1 MKDIINKSI
10 DFRVALKTLPQ
21 KGNLV
26 YEYNPLRNY
35 RINKKSYSYKN
46 RLYSPKELLIELGF
60 NELQV
65 TKGEE
70 SVKIEK
76 KYKDKNEEEQTVVA
90 KLKLDTN
97 DNIEIQATDD
107 DCLEFIGK
115 VNDWKLLNVPDS
127 ETDPTLLEKGAITD
141 FETDELSFDLSKP
154 VQILPQYS
162 YDNSVNLIIND
173 GKNIP
178 RLINSRFSATEKNKY
193 QIVDRKGENDTNIY
207 DQGDQFDLDTSLIK
221 RVINIPKIKFI
232 GVELGGKLSVGNY
245 HFYFTYV
252 DSDGNETDIVG
263 ESGLVSLF
271 IGQYP
276 TSVLGGFRNEN
287 THKRVNFQVSNID
300 TSYKYMQVYY
310 TKSTSDINENSVTS
324 AYKIDQKF
332 IINTEQICNINI
344 SGYESVDEITLA
356 EINPQYQSFDYA
368 QTQTSSQNRLF
379 LGNIHKPDIPY
390 KDLIDISLRFVPQIK
405 ATEYNPEIDQD
416 YNISK
421 YESSY
426 YNPYFIYNK
435 TGYWNHEIY
444 RFGIVYILRD
454 GTLSPVFNIRGI
466 NKLTKE
472 VNYNTYSNDDF
483 IDEKG
488 NRQYITYDENTYIIS
503 SNKKDSKEN
512 NSSEK
517 GSKENQTD
525 ITENAGGV
533 VKFDYNS
540 DGNQNIYSI
549 NFSVDSKVLEY
560 IKDTLKC
567 RGFFFVRQKRIPT
580 ILCQAYLIGIEK
592 KSHTPVIP
600 YDNKYYTETFLSK
613 NDRVLTNSFEDRFY
627 EVDEKYVETYAAICP
642 EYDVDTP
649 YYNNLFN
656 GGTFNYSFSDVQY
669 NKLKKD
675 IRNFYSGTA
684 TIPDDI
690 NSTKSAKILGV
701 EDNVKLVSINSK
713 LFSSRAGEAEEA
725 FHFEH
730 IGFENKTNK
739 ADNLLRGSFG
749 PYLGIVHTESKI
761 TDRLIDIK
769 IPGLNQLSW
778 NDLTSIRIN
787 DASPFYAI
795 SDRIDLNYTIEWF
808 SESKGIQTLRKP
820 LYRGDC
826 YICQFTHRINRNF
839 QDPSAPSNDKI
850 VDDQCWANNFE
861 YSDGVLKKENFDKI
875 NLGDVNA
882 IQLGMWITL
891 TVRSS
896 KNLNIR
902 SLDESNTDEA
912 ALFGHPRSFF
922 PQYPI
927 NGEGAY
933 KIPEALCYN
942 KGFEKSVSE
951 RYNFIVPDVP
961 TIKNE
966 FSNRISYSDIH
977 VNDAFK
983 NGYRT
988 FRGTHFRDYPKTYG
1002 SITKI
1007 LELRGNILC
1016 VFEHGVAL
1024 IPVNERVEAGNGSG
1038 GYVYVNTSNVLPE
1051 NPKIISDTFGS
1062 QWKESIIQTPA
1073 AVYGVDTIGKKI
1085 WRTNGEMFECISDF
1099 KVQEFLNNNI
1109 SLTERELDPIIGV
1122 RNVKTHYNKFK
1133 HDVMFTF
1140 YDNLHGF
1147 EEKVWNLCY
1156 NELLQKW
1163 VTFYSWVPS
1172 YSENIYNQY
1181 FSFDRNTSKWITK
1194 LGVSHTGNDFADGV
1208 TLSNNIIPNN
1218 AKSGYK
1224 IGELT
1229 LSNRELPKGSG
1240 ISCEIDYSLQKDSF
1254 GNWKNFEIIKEGT
1267 TYYLCLKSS
1276 VQYRY
1281 NRSKNKTSKDQ
1292 NTSPEDLLSTIW
1304 SKGIPIRN
1312 SKEYPYVWR
1321 KTIKNISTTNE
1332 MTIYEQTDQKLKN
1345 ISGVNAIDLCSELFE
1360 RYNTSNPNEKITD
1373 LSEDSQ
1379 QIVKWKNDVVLNS
1392 KYKISKDDCGR
1403 RINLTHS
1410 DIKDCRRNP
1419 NRIVSLLNIK
1429 ADIKIKYENAEDI
1442 TLAEA
1447 YSHGFNNGMEVD
1459 GGYYKSVVAV
1469 IPEYNQQF
1477 LTTDF
1482 WKHGQAGIIDI
1493 SDTINPCYWYGKQH
1507 PFEFEFIVADNPQ
1520 AHKIFDNL
1528 AIISNN
1534 AEPESF
1540 HYEIIGDCFNFAKDK
1555 KNMYIRQ
1562 EATKELYQY
1571 NGSDI
1576 TFDPDYSKLTSEHR
1590 KNYIVSN
1597 GKKQELDSYDRS
1609 TLLPLYY
1616 QRQDTINEIEDSYHL
1631 KNDGENKDFS
1641 ALAGGEIV
1649 HYKTL
1654 DEYRIWNHAKAVDI
1668 TDPEKGRLRG
1678 NMHYKEDEWYV
1689 QINPLNIVEKNERQW
1704 EDLDGKDTNKVPV
1717 ELGQNPIPSE
1727 VLKKD
1732 ELEVPQTDSFKNRG
1746 YTTWDWNESQNQEVK
1761 MKDKWIKIRVRYTG
1775 NKLSIISAVRTMY
1788 SLSYS

>member
-1 MKDIINKSI
+1 MITKIIDSYNIMEDIINKSI

-46 RLYSPKELLIELGF
+46 RLYSSKELLIELGF
-60 NELQV
+60 TKIELENEQ
-65 TKGEE
+65 KEIEE
-70 SVKIEK
+70 S
-76 KYKDKNEEEQTVVA
+76 KDEE
-90 KLKLDTN
+90 
-97 DNIEIQATDD
+97 
-107 DCLEFIGK
+107 CLEFIK
-115 VNDWKLLNVPDS
+115 SKKNWKELNVPDS
-127 ETDPTLLEKGAITD
+127 ETDPILLEPGALVD

-154 VQILPQYS
+154 VQVLPQYS

-221 RVINIPKIKFI
+221 RVINIPKIKFL

-276 TSVLGGFRNEN
+276 TSVRGGFRNEN
-287 THKRVNFQVSNID
+287 THKRVRFQISNID
-300 TSYKYMQVYY
+300 TAYQYMQVYY
-310 TKSTSDINENSVTS
+310 TKATSDINENSVTS

-344 SGYESVDEITLA
+344 SGYEDVDEITID
-356 EINPQYQSFDYA
+356 EINPRYQSFDYA

-390 KDLIDISLRFVPQIK
+390 KDLTDISLRFVPQAEII
-405 ATEYNPEIDQD
+405 TYNPEIDQD

-421 YESSY
+421 YEQSY

-454 GTLSPVFNIRGI
+454 GTLSPVFNVRGI
-466 NKLTKE
+466 NKLTTESK
-472 VNYNTYSNDDF
+472 YSTYSEHDF
-483 IDEKG
+483 IDENE
-488 NRQYITYDENTYIIS
+488 NRQYIAYDENTYIIS
-503 SNKKDSKEN
+503 SDKKDSKEN
-512 NSSEK
+512 DSSSTNS
-517 GSKENQTD
+517 NQNNLNKSN
-525 ITENAGGV
+525 IIENAGGV
-533 VKFDYNS
+533 VKFDQKS
-540 DGNQNIYSI
+540 DGKQNIYSI
-549 NFSVDSKVLEY
+549 NFNVDSKVLDY

-580 ILCQAYLIGIEK
+580 ILCQAYLIGIDKEN
-592 KSHTPVIP
+592 HTPVIP
-600 YDNKYYTETFLSK
+600 YNNTYYTESFLSK
-613 NDRVLTNSFEDRFY
+613 NQRVLTNSFEDRFR
-627 EVDEKYVETYAAICP
+627 EVDKKYVETYAAICP

-656 GGTFNYSFSDVQY
+656 GGTFNYTFSDVQY
-669 NKLKKD
+669 NTLQKD
-675 IRNFYSGTA
+675 IRNFYSYTA
-684 TIPDDI
+684 TTPKDI
-690 NSTKSAKILGV
+690 GLKSAKILGV

-725 FHFEH
+725 FRFEY
-730 IGFENKTNK
+730 IGFENKTK
-739 ADNLLRGSFG
+739 EADNLLRGSFG
-749 PYLGIVHTESKI
+749 PYLGIIHEESSI
-761 TDRLIDIK
+761 TDKLIDIN
-769 IPGLNQLSW
+769 IPGLDQLSW
-778 NDLTSIRIN
+778 NDLVGIRVN

-795 SDRIDLNYTIEWF
+795 SDRIDLNYTLEWF
-808 SESKGIQTLRKP
+808 SKNEEGIQKLRKS

-850 VDDQCWANNFE
+850 VDAYCWADNFE

-882 IQLGMWITL
+882 IKLGMWITL

-927 NGEGAY
+927 NGDGAY

-951 RYNFIVPDVP
+951 RYNFIVPNVP
-961 TIKNE
+961 AIKNE

-983 NGYRT
+983 NGFRV

-1007 LELRGNILC
+1007 LELRGSILC
-1016 VFEHGVAL
+1016 VFEHGIAL
-1024 IPVNERVEAGNGSG
+1024 IPVNERVEAGQGAG
-1038 GYVYVNTSNVLPE
+1038 GTVYVNTSNVLPE

-1062 QWKESIIQTPA
+1062 QWKESVIQTPA
-1073 AVYGVDTIGKKI
+1073 GVYGVDTVGKKI
-1085 WRTNGEMFECISDF
+1085 WRTNGEMFDCISDF

-1109 SLTERELDPIIGV
+1109 TLTERELDPIIGV

-1147 EEKVWNLCY
+1147 EEKTWNLCF

-1181 FSFDRNTSKWITK
+1181 FSFDRNTSKWIAK

-1224 IGELT
+1224 IGKLN
-1229 LSNRELPKGSG
+1229 LSNRELPDKKA
-1240 ISCEIDYSLQKDSF
+1240 ISYKIDFSLQKDSF
-1254 GNWKNFEIIKEGT
+1254 GNWKNFEIIKEGND
-1267 TYYLCLKSS
+1267 YYLCLKSHIK
-1276 VQYRY
+1276 YTY
-1281 NRSKNKTSKDQ
+1281 NRSKHNYSKDQ
-1292 NTSPEDLLSTIW
+1292 HTPPNELLLTNW
-1304 SKGIPIRN
+1304 TNAIPNKNIE
-1312 SKEYPYVWR
+1312 EYPYVWR
-1321 KTIKNISTTNE
+1321 KTEKNKNTDYAI
-1332 MTIYEQTDQKLKN
+1332 TIYEQTDQRLKGS
-1345 ISGVNAIDLCSELFE
+1345 SGVDALDLCSELFK
-1360 RYNTSNPNEKITD
+1360 RYNTSNPNIKITD
-1373 LSEDSQ
+1373 LSENSL
-1379 QIVKWKNDVVLNS
+1379 QINEWRNNAVLNS

-1403 RINLTHS
+1403 RINLEHS

-1419 NRIVSLLNIK
+1419 NKIVILLNIK
-1429 ADIKIKYENAEDI
+1429 ANVKIIYEDAKDI

-1447 YSHGFNNGMEVD
+1447 YTHGFNNGMEVD
-1459 GGYYKSVVAV
+1459 GGYYESTVAV

-1528 AIISNN
+1528 AIISNS

-1540 HYEIIGDCFNFAKDK
+1540 HYEIIGDCFNFSKDK

-1576 TFDPDYSKLTSEHR
+1576 TFDSDYSKLTSEHR
-1590 KNYIVSN
+1590 KNYTMKN

-1616 QRQDTINEIEDSYHL
+1616 QRQSTINEIEDSYHL
-1631 KNDGENKDFS
+1631 KNEGENKDFS
-1641 ALAGGEIV
+1641 ALAGGEIT

-1654 DEYRIWNHAKAVDI
+1654 DEYRIWNHAKAVNI

-1678 NMHYKEDEWYV
+1678 NMQYKEDEWYV

-1704 EDLDGKDTNKVPV
+1704 EDLDGENTDKIPV

-1727 VLKKD
+1727 VLKRD
-1732 ELEVPQTDSFKNRG
+1732 ELDVPQTDSFKNRG